1 MRLFKLILLSALAVP
16 VVSPTPA
23 LAGNDAQDGGKMICK
38 YRLQTGTR
46 FKTKMCKTAAEW
58 EAVAEANRNG
68 LKEMTDRPQ
77 IKVCGPNGCD

>member
-1 MRLFKLILLSALAVP
+1 MRLFKLMLLSALAVSTM
-16 VVSPTPA
+16 SPTPA
-23 LAGNDAQDGGKMICK
+23 LASNDAEDGGKMICK